1 MIKVLINGCNGKMGQ
16 ELATAIEKDDNF
28 KTICG
33 VDRIDTGDNKFPV
46 YTDIE
51 KISEEPDVIIDF
63 SIPVA
68 TFKILEYAISKH
80 IPIVIAT
87 TGFSEEEL
95 EKIYEISK
103 QIPIFRSA
111 NMSYEVNLMSNLVA
125 QISKFLKNSD
135 IEIVETHHN
144 RKVDAPSGT
153 ALLLAD
159 SINNAL
165 DNEKYY
171 EYNRHSKR
179 EKRNPKEIGIHSIRG
194 GNVVGKHTVT
204 FFSEN
209 ETFEITHNASSRA
222 VFAEGAL
229 KAAEFLVVQENGLY
243 NMDSIFN
250 NK

>member
-16 ELATAIEKDDNF
+16 ELAKAIEKNDNF

-46 YTDIE
+46 YTDIS
-51 KISEEPDVIIDF
+51 KITEEPDIIIDF

-68 TFKILEYAISKH
+68 TFKILEYAVNKH
-80 IPIVIAT
+80 IPIIICT

-95 EKIYEISK
+95 EKIKELSK
-103 QIPIFRSA
+103 QVPIFRSA
-111 NMSYEVNLMSNLVA
+111 NMSYEINLMSNLVA
-125 QISKFLKNSD
+125 QITKYLKDSD

-159 SINNAL
+159 RINDELNS
-165 DNEKYY
+165 EMHY
-171 EYNRHSKR
+171 EYDRHSKR
-179 EKRNPKEIGIHSIRG
+179 EKRDKKEIGIHSIRG
-194 GNVVGKHTVT
+194 GNIVGTHTVT

-209 ETFEITHNASSRA
+209 ETFEITHTATSRG

-229 KAAEFLVVQENGLY
+229 KAAEYLVVQDNGLY
-243 NMDSIFN
+243 NMN
-250 NK
+250 NLFKQ

>member
-16 ELATAIEKDDNF
+16 ELAKAIEKDDNF
-28 KTICG
+28 QTICG
-33 VDRIDTGDNKFPV
+33 VDRVDTGDNKFPV
-46 YTDIE
+46 FTDIE
-51 KISEEPDVIIDF
+51 KISEEPDIIIDF

-68 TFKILEYAISKH
+68 TFNILQYAVKKH

-95 EKIYEISK
+95 VKLEEFSK
-103 QIPIFRSA
+103 KIPIFRSA

-125 QISKFLKNSD
+125 QISKLLKDSD

-144 RKVDAPSGT
+144 RKLDAPSGT

-179 EKRNPKEIGIHSIRG
+179 EKRNKKEIGIHSIRG
-194 GNVVGKHTVT
+194 GNIVGKHSVT

-209 ETFEITHNASSRA
+209 ESFEITHNVQSRA
-222 VFAEGAL
+222 VFAEGSL
-229 KAAEFLVVQENGLY
+229 KAAEFLVVQDNGLY
-243 NMDSIFN
+243 NMNNMFN
-250 NK
+250 K